1 MTARQVE
8 QFYEQLDRLAATLDG
23 GRQLASCH
31 GRMDWPSHGVYF
43 FYEPNE
49 YRASGNEQ
57 FRVVRV
63 GTHGVSAGS
72 SRTLWNRLS
81 NHKGTGFGGG
91 NHRGSV
97 FRRHIGAA
105 LMRQNPAAYS
115 VKTWNIKP
123 PPKSGTPE
131 WDAEAALERGVSEF
145 LGRMTVLWLS
155 VPGPASSDS
164 DRAYIER
171 NAIALLTRNGGAQS
185 SPTWLG
191 RHSGSSTIRVSGV
204 WNVNHVG
211 GPHDSDFLSRF
222 EQYVDQMQRR

>member
-1 MTARQVE
+1 MTTSQVT
-8 QFYEQLDRLAATLDG
+8 QFCEQLDRLAVKLDG
-23 GRQLASCH
+23 GRQLAICH

-43 FYEPNE
+43 FYEPDE
-49 YRASGNEQ
+49 YRASGSKQ

-81 NHKGTGFGGG
+81 NHKGTGSGGG

-97 FRRHIGAA
+97 FRRHVGAA
-105 LMRQNPAAYS
+105 LMRQNPTAFS
-115 VKTWNIKP
+115 VKTWNMNVKS
-123 PPKSGTPE
+123 PPKSGTIE
-131 WDAEAALERGVSEF
+131 RDAELAVSEF
-145 LGRMTVLWLS
+145 LGRMTVLWLA
-155 VPGPASSDS
+155 VPGPASTDC

-185 SPTWLG
+185 GPTWLG
-191 RHSGSSTIRVSGV
+191 RHSSSSTIRESGL

-211 GPHDSDFLSRF
+211 GPIDSDFPSRF
-222 EQYVDQMQRR
+222 ERYVDQMQQR

>member
-1 MTARQVE
+1 MTASQVE
-8 QFYEQLDRLAATLDG
+8 RFYEQLDGLAAKLNG

-31 GRMDWPSHGVYF
+31 GHMDWPSHGVYF

-63 GTHGVSAGS
+63 GTHAVSAGS

-81 NHKGTGFGGG
+81 NHKGTGSGSG

-97 FRRHIGAA
+97 FRRHVGVA
-105 LMRQNPAAYS
+105 LMRQNPAAFA

-123 PPKSGTPE
+123 PPESGTIDRE
-131 WDAEAALERGVSEF
+131 AEFALERAVSEF

-155 VPGPASSDS
+155 VPGPASIASG
-164 DRAYIER
+164 RAYIER
-171 NAIALLTRNGGAQS
+171 NAIALLTRNGGAQR
-185 SPTWLG
+185 SPMWLG
-191 RHSGSSTIRVSGV
+191 RHSGSSTIRESGL
-204 WNVNHVG
+204 WNVDHVG
-211 GPHDSDFLSRF
+211 GPYDSDFLSRF
-222 EQYVDQMQRR
+222 ERYVDQVQRR